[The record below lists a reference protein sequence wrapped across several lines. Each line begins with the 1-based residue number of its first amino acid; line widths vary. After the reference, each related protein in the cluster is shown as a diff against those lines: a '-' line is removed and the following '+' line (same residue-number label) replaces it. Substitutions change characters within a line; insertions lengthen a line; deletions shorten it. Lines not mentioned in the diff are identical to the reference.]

1 MACWRKYVRSIFF
14 KVCNKPQVGHESHVI
29 MHRSDEAELKLS
41 NAKHYMW
48 QKTDAAPHPEHT
60 IHTRSSLCG
69 QTGGPLNLVSRKDG
83 RGTDRPDQEM
93 IGSSGPT
100 RNAATLPYFYL
111 QNFFTLFFSLPC
123 HKIWRNESML
133 MLFPGI
139 QDPLHRIHRMCVSTQ
154 TMMRHFCIKPLVFWM
169 KSMIFFHFIFI

>member
-1 MACWRKYVRSIFF
+1 MVINSRALHKSGLRRKMACWRKYVRSIFF

-111 QNFFTLFFSLPC
+111 QNFLHCFFPFMSQNMKKWKHVDAFSRYTGSFT
-123 HKIWRNESML
+123 
-133 MLFPGI
+133 
-139 QDPLHRIHRMCVSTQ
+139 QDPQDVCFYTDNDEAFLY
-154 TMMRHFCIKPLVFWM
+154 
-169 KSMIFFHFIFI
+169 